1 MTTPPSFP
9 TLAGQGWSVHKKPT
23 WSTIVAPHV
32 SGREVRFANYEYPLW
47 EFEATF
53 DGLTSL
59 TSPPTDYATLGAS
72 SLQSLMGLFLQL
84 QGQFGTFLYT
94 DPTDNAVT
102 AQPIDTG
109 DGSTETFAFVR
120 SLGGFVEPVGWVT
133 SVSNVYLNGVNQA
146 SGWSLTTPNSLVFA
160 SAPGSGVAIAAT
172 FAYAFECRFDDDDL
186 DFEEFMSNL
195 WKLESL
201 KFKSVRSS

>member
-9 TLAGQGWSVHKKPT
+9 ILAGQGWSVHKKPN

-32 SGREVRFANYEYPLW
+32 SGREVRFANYQYPIW

-53 DGLTSL
+53 DGLTDL
-59 TSPPTDYATLGAS
+59 ASPPTNYANLGAS

-84 QGQFGTFLYT
+84 QGQFGTFLYA
-94 DPTDNAVT
+94 DPTDSLAT
-102 AQPIDTG
+102 AQSLGTG
-109 DGSTETFAFVR
+109 TGSATAFTFAR
-120 SLGGFVEPVGWVT
+120 TLGGFTEPVGWVT
-133 SVSNVYLNGVNQA
+133 TVSNVYLNGVNQA

-160 SAPGSGVAIAAT
+160 SAPGSGVAINAT
-172 FAYAFECRFDDDDL
+172 FAFAFECRFDDDNL
-186 DFEEFMSNL
+186 DFEEFMQDL

-201 KFKSVRSS
+201 KFKSVRTS

>member
-23 WSTIVAPHV
+23 WSTIVASHV
-32 SGREVRFANYEYPLW
+32 SGREVRYANYEYPIW
-47 EFEATF
+47 EFEVTF
-53 DGLTSL
+53 GGLIDL
-59 TSPPTDYATLGAS
+59 ASPPPNYANLGAS

-94 DPTDNAVT
+94 DPTDNLQT
-102 AQPIDTG
+102 ALPMAHG
-109 DGSTETFAFVR
+109 DGSTRAFTFVR
-120 SLGGFVEPVGWVT
+120 WIVDFAEPVGWVT
-133 SVSNVYLNGVNQA
+133 DVANVYLNGVNQV

-160 SAPGSGVAIAAT
+160 SPPGAGVAIAAT
-172 FAYAFECRFDDDDL
+172 FTFAFVCRFDDDDL
-186 DFEEFMSNL
+186 DFEQFMADL

-201 KFKSVRSS
+201 KFKSVRTS

>member
-1 MTTPPSFP
+1 LAPPSFP
-9 TLAGQGWSVHKKPT
+9 TLAGQGWSVHKRPN

-32 SGREVRFANYEYPLW
+32 SGREVRYANYQYPLW
-47 EFEATF
+47 EFELTF
-53 DGLTSL
+53 DGLTDL
-59 TSPPTDYATLGAS
+59 ASPPGAYACLGAS
-72 SLQSLMGLFLQL
+72 SLESLMGLFLQS

-102 AQPIDTG
+102 GQSLGTG
-109 DGSTETFAFVR
+109 DGSTQTFTFVR
-120 SLGGFVEPVGWVT
+120 SLGGFIEPVGWVT
-133 SVSNVYLNGVNQA
+133 SFSAIYLNGIAQG
-146 SGWSLTTPNSLVFA
+146 SGWHRYAPNTIVFA
-160 SAPGSGVAIAAT
+160 SAPGAGVAISADFT
-172 FAYAFECRFDDDDL
+172 YAFECRFDADDL

>member
-1 MTTPPSFP
+1 MTAPPTFP
-9 TLAGQGWSVHKKPT
+9 ALPGQGWSVHKKPN

-32 SGREVRFANYEYPLW
+32 SGREVRFANYEYPMW

-53 DGLTSL
+53 DGLTDL
-59 TSPPTDYATLGAS
+59 ASPPVNYANLCAS

-94 DPTDNAVT
+94 DPTDNAAT
-102 AQPIDTG
+102 AQAIATG
-109 DGSTETFAFVR
+109 DGSTETFTFVR
-120 SLGGFVEPVGWVT
+120 TLGGFVEPVGWVR

-146 SGWSLTTPNSLVFA
+146 SGWLLTSPNSLVFA
-160 SAPGSGVAIAAT
+160 SAPGSGVAISAS
-172 FAYAFECRFDDDDL
+172 FAYAFECRFDGDDL
-186 DFEEFMSNL
+186 DFEQFMQNL

-201 KFKSVRSS
+201 KFKSVRTS